1 MNPEESKQTEEIP
14 SVPEAPKASKKP
26 APKRLSKSRPVTV
39 YLVILFIVALLL
51 LVMSF
56 FMQQRSHQALEDL
69 NASMSASQDLT
80 TLQMDKQRLEFE
92 LQRTK
97 DDLTQAQEAL
107 EEAEK
112 EAQALEWLRQ
122 MESAARTSYSELKTL
137 VEQFEETGLADFL
150 PTQSAVE
157 GKDSPAD
164 AYRTIYA
171 MIY

>member
-1 MNPEESKQTEEIP
+1 MNPEESRQTEET
-14 SVPEAPKASKKP
+14 PKTNKKP
-26 APKRLSKSRPVTV
+26 TPKRLSKSRPVTV
-39 YLVILFIVALLL
+39 YLVVLFIVALLL

-56 FMQQRSHQALEDL
+56 FMQQRSHQALADL
-69 NASMSASQDLT
+69 NASMSASQDLA

-92 LQRTK
+92 LQQTK
-97 DDLTQAQEAL
+97 DDLAQAQEAL
-107 EEAEK
+107 DKAEQ
-112 EAQALEWLRQ
+112 ETQALEWLRQ
-122 MESAARTSYSELKTL
+122 MEAAARTSYSDLKAL

-150 PTQSAVE
+150 PTESVVE